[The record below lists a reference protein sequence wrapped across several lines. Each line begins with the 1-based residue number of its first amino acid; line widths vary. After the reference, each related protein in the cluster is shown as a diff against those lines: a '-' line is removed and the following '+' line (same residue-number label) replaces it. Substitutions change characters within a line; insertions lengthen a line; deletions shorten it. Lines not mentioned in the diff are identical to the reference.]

1 MPITA
6 PSSYPGP
13 IRTDTSNPFARHT
26 MAVRV
31 PAILASVLEANRD
44 YGSSVREA
52 VVGLAEGLKGD
63 GSLPGLGANA
73 LHAEPWPRELAR
85 RAGETWLGTDWFFA
99 ETYAYRCLIE
109 RTHYWQT
116 GRDPFGPTKLAETSS
131 EGFGTALQA
140 ALELGGAC
148 EERLHALLGASW
160 FGNRMDLS
168 FAAARERG
176 TLVHASDCLADQRE
190 LGVEHVLRSSGAV
203 HIVCDNAGTELAMDL
218 ALTDY
223 LLDELKASVV
233 LHVKRHPTFVSD
245 ATAEDVHA
253 FLQGSLPATARTSL
267 ARRALARLSAARE
280 AGLLLIEPHL
290 FWNGPE
296 PLWQMPSL
304 LKERFAQAR
313 LVILKGDANY
323 RRALG
328 DALWPATTPFADVT
342 DYFPAPL
349 LALRMLKSDPIIGLR
364 AQQVEELDAS
374 DAEWRVNGRRGV
386 ASLGGAPALG
396 PGAKTS

>member
-1 MPITA
+1 MRA

-31 PAILASVLEANRD
+31 PAILAGVLDANHD
-44 YGSSVREA
+44 YDSSVREA
-52 VVGLAEGLKGD
+52 VVGLAESLKSD
-63 GSLPGLGANA
+63 GRLPGLPATA
-73 LHAEPWPRELAR
+73 PHAEPWPHELAR

-109 RTHYWQT
+109 STQYWQT
-116 GRDPFGPTKLAETSS
+116 ARDPFGPTKLAETSS
-131 EGFGTALQA
+131 AGFAAALHA
-140 ALELGGAC
+140 ALELDGTH

-168 FAAARERG
+168 FAASRERG
-176 TLVHASDCLADQRE
+176 TLVHASDCLVDQRE
-190 LGVEHVLRSSGAV
+190 LAVAHVLRSSGPV

-218 ALTDY
+218 TLADF
-223 LLDELKASVV
+223 LLDELKTKVV

-245 ATAEDVHA
+245 ATPEDVEA
-253 FLQGSLPATARTSL
+253 FVRGALPTWARTSRGQRAQGRL
-267 ARRALARLSAARE
+267 AAALE

-296 PLWQMPSL
+296 PLWQMPSPL
-304 LKERFAQAR
+304 AARFAEAR

-328 DALWPATTPFADVT
+328 DALWPATTPFVEVT

-349 LALRMLKSDPIIGLR
+349 LALRMLKSDPIVDLR
-364 AQQVEELDAS
+364 AQQVDALDAS
-374 DAEWRVNGRRGV
+374 DTEWRVNGRRGV
-386 ASLGGAPALG
+386 ASLGGAPALTG
-396 PGAKTS
+396 TRATS